1 MHTGVYYGVFR
12 EYNFYDIFGGGA
24 GIRLRKKEDTKVKG
38 RGDGGQ
44 GDFLNVGNGGGAK
57 KKFISRIVHY
67 LIMHFACT
75 Q

>member
-38 RGDGGQ
+38 RGDVGQ
-44 GDFLNVGNGGGAK
+44 GDFLNVGAK
-57 KKFISRIVHY
+57 MKFTSPTVHLY
-67 LIMHFACT
+67 LMRHVN
-75 Q
+75 